1 MKTYGDYLYE
11 EYLEEIR
18 KSDRVALAVA
28 LAKANF
34 SKQEDNNMVGGYVK
48 GQLIRKKINE
58 LMSINIYDENIIWYN
73 KSQVRC
79 LLDLEIIDGDQARY
93 ILNHYERLE
102 KGE

>member
-1 MKTYGDYLYE
+1 M
-11 EYLEEIR
+11 I
-18 KSDRVALAVA
+18 
-28 LAKANF
+28 
-34 SKQEDNNMVGGYVK
+34 GGYVK

-79 LLDLEIIDGDQARY
+79 LLDLDIIDKEQAQA
-93 ILNHYERLE
+93 ILSHYERLE

>member
-1 MKTYGDYLYE
+1 M
-11 EYLEEIR
+11 
-18 KSDRVALAVA
+18 
-28 LAKANF
+28 
-34 SKQEDNNMVGGYVK
+34 K

-58 LMSINIYDENIIWYN
+58 LMAINIYDENIIWYN

-79 LLDLEIIDGDQARY
+79 LLDLDIIDKEQAQT

>member
-1 MKTYGDYLYE
+1 M
-11 EYLEEIR
+11 
-18 KSDRVALAVA
+18 
-28 LAKANF
+28 
-34 SKQEDNNMVGGYVK
+34 K

-58 LMSINIYDENIIWYN
+58 LLAINIYDANIIWYY

-79 LLDLEIIDGDQARY
+79 LLDLDIIDKEQAQV